1 MKEKVVNVLGTP
13 YAILF
18 KKKSEEKLF
27 EDSADGY
34 CDRTTKE
41 IVIIEPDGDPDP
53 GQVSDFEY
61 HQKQVIRHEIVHAF
75 HMESGLQA
83 SFDVRDEGF
92 PEVIVDWIAIQ
103 GPKIYE
109 AWKEADAL

>member
-34 CDRTTKE
+34 CDKTTKE
-41 IVIIEPDGDPDP
+41 IVILEADENRDPAE
-53 GQVSDFEY
+53 VSNFEEY
-61 HQKQVIRHEIVHAF
+61 QKQVIRQEIVHAF

-92 PEVIVDWIAIQ
+92 PEVIVDWFAIQ
-103 GPKIYE
+103 GPKIMQ

>member
-18 KKKSEEKLF
+18 KKKSEEPIF
-27 EDSADGY
+27 EEADGY
-34 CDRTTKE
+34 CDKTTKE
-41 IVIIEPDGDPDP
+41 IVIIEQDDDPDP
-53 GQVSDFEY
+53 RQVSNFDAY
-61 HQKQVIRHEIVHAF
+61 QKQVIRHEIVHAF

-83 SFDVRDEGF
+83 HFDVRDEGF
-92 PEVIVDWIAIQ
+92 PEVVVDWFAIQ